1 MDMSSGGWLTRFKTL
16 HHDYDHHIEEEE
28 NEIFTKAKDA
38 IGDDKAGALAENF
51 ASRKKAELKLVD
63 KKTEEALEE

>member
-16 HHDYDHHIEEEE
+16 HHVYDHHIEEEE
-28 NEIFTKAKDA
+28 NEIFKKAKDA
-38 IGDDKAGALAENF
+38 IGGDKTGTIADKFE
-51 ASRKKAELKLVD
+51 SRKKTELKLVD